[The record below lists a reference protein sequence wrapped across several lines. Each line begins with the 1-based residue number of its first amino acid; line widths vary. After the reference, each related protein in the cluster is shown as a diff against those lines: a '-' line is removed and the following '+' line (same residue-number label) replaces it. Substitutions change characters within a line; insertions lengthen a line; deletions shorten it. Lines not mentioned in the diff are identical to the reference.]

1 MPKDFDSISEAE
13 LRALWRKYSDEMIA
27 EMYGVTKQQVKMKR
41 KEFGITPITNALY
54 GREEELIEYLKG
66 FKKPNGG
73 KVYNIQASI
82 RLKITEE

>member
-13 LRALWRKYSDEMIA
+13 LRELWRKNSDEMIA
-27 EMYGVTKQQVKMKR
+27 EMYGVTKQQVKAKR

-54 GREEELIEYLKG
+54 GREEELIAYLKEYE
-66 FKKPNGG
+66 KSDKE